1 MTART
6 FGRKGSEDAVMASRR
21 EAFLASERARR
32 EQQSIERPEAARS
45 LEVASRPIIVREKS
59 VGVAYLLWFFF
70 GALSAHRFYLGY
82 SSSAAVQAGLWF
94 VSWMMI
100 AAGFLLAAFGLV
112 VAAIWMIGDAFVIPS
127 LCRAANERARQNAAA
142 YAFA

>member
-6 FGRKGSEDAVMASRR
+6 FGRKGSDDAAMASRR

-32 EQQSIERPEAARS
+32 EQLSVEKPETGGNP
-45 LEVASRPIIVREKS
+45 EVASRPIFVREKS
-59 VGVAYLLWFFF
+59 VGVAYMLWFFF
-70 GALSAHRFYLGY
+70 GAISAHRFYLGY
-82 SSSAAVQAGLWF
+82 SSSAVIQACLWI

-100 AAGFLLAAFGLV
+100 AAGFLFAGFGLLAAG
-112 VAAIWMIGDAFVIPS
+112 IWMIVDAFVIPS
-127 LCRAANERARQNAAA
+127 LCRGANERARQNATA